1 MKDVVGE
8 YVEENEVAPS
18 PTSHRLTDTDSSQIV
33 IYEPVM
39 EACSP
44 AATMHMNPFDEMS
57 EPRKPRFFR
66 RAAPKEEDTEDCL
79 LYTSDA
85 ADE

>member
-44 AATMHMNPFDEMS
+44 AATMHMNPFD
-57 EPRKPRFFR
+57 
-66 RAAPKEEDTEDCL
+66 
-79 LYTSDA
+79 
-85 ADE
+85 